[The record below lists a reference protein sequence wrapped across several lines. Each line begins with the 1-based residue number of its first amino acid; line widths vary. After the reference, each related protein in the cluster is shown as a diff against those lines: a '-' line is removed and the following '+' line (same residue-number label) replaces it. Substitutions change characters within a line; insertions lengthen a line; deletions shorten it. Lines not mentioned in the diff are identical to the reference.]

1 MSDKI
6 LSQEEI
12 EALYSAMS
20 DGQIDTDPE
29 NSRKAETEA
38 KPYVL
43 YSQQSKMEGHF
54 EVLEEVYD
62 KYSLLLRDTLS
73 TKLRSANDTDF
84 ISTEIV
90 KFREFLKRFSRP
102 TSFNVFNMEPFQGS
116 ALLVITGS
124 LFFSLID
131 SMFGGSGKPLAQ
143 MREFTQIEK
152 RVMQRLVVDMLKN
165 LEKAWE
171 VVHSIRTVYRKTES
185 NPDYIRMIAPDDL
198 VVVAGFIVRRNSY
211 EGHLYVCIPYLMI
224 EPIKEKLTYGNI
236 SAAASGNAPDPRMK
250 AVLKSTFLN
259 ISAELGKA
267 TCTVRNLLQLK
278 VGDTIK
284 LNTSPNVPIPVKV
297 ENSMKYKGY
306 PGVFYGNQAVRIAEI
321 QREKMEDE

>member
-1 MSDKI
+1 MSEKI

-29 NSRKAETEA
+29 GGRRPEAEA
-38 KPYVL
+38 KPYLL
-43 YSQQSKMEGHF
+43 YSQESKMEGRF

-73 TKLRSANDTDF
+73 AKLKSASDADF

-102 TSFNVFNMEPFQGS
+102 TCFSVFNMEPFPGS
-116 ALLVITGS
+116 ALLVLTAP

-131 SMFGGSGKPLAQ
+131 SMFGGTGKPLAR

-152 RVMQRLVVDMLKN
+152 RVMQRLVLDVLKN

-171 VVHSIRTVYRKTES
+171 VVQPVRTVFRKMES

-198 VVVAGFIVRRNSY
+198 VLVAGFIVRRNAY

-224 EPIKEKLTYGNI
+224 EPVKEKLTYG
-236 SAAASGNAPDPRMK
+236 SMAAVDAGSTPDPRMK
-250 AVLKSTFLN
+250 TILRSTFLN
-259 ISAELGKA
+259 VSAELGRS
-267 TCTVRNLLQLK
+267 TCTVRNLLRLK

-284 LNTSPNVPIPVKV
+284 LNTGPNVPIPVRI
-297 ENSMKYKGY
+297 ENSVKYKGY
-306 PGVFYGNQAVRIAEI
+306 PGVYYGNQAVRIAEI
-321 QREKMEDE
+321 HSEKMEDR